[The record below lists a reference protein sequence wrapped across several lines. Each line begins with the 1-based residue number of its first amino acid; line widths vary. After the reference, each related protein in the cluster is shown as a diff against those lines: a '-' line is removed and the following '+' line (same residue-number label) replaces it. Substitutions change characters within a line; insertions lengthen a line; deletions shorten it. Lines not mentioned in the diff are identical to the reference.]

1 LQHPVAPPSLNA
13 PLPRPELRANLTARH
28 ALHLWHLLSL
38 DAPTVATLW
47 TWFVAATAGV
57 HLPAAALCAM
67 FLAVWMLYAGDRLLD
82 ARQLYLDP
90 LHTEEL
96 EPRHLFHHRHS
107 KAFLAGIVLVSPVL
121 AMLLHHLLPKALE
134 LYALL
139 GSLLFSWFL
148 VIHARAA
155 PSPTGGRRLPKELA
169 VGVFFPAAIFIPT
182 VARVPELRLML
193 LPHALLFAAVC
204 SLNCLA
210 IYAWEHP
217 EPRHAAHWTTGLATR
232 YLPGLATTIA
242 LAAVAVAVLTRDSF
256 WPLACA
262 TSLSAFTLLL
272 LDREHHRL
280 GPLTLRS
287 AADVALLTPLLLLPW
302 VHGLR

>member
-1 LQHPVAPPSLNA
+1 MQHPVAPSSLNSPVTDQRLKA
-13 PLPRPELRANLTARH
+13 NRKTLR

-57 HLPAAALCAM
+57 RLPAAALCAM
-67 FLAVWMLYAGDRLLD
+67 FLAVWMLYAADRLLD
-82 ARQLYLDP
+82 ARQLYSDP

-96 EPRHLFHHRHS
+96 EPRHLFHHRHA
-107 KAFLAGIVLVSPVL
+107 KAFLVGIALVSPVL
-121 AMLLHHLLPKALE
+121 AVLLHRLLPKALE

-155 PSPTGGRRLPKELA
+155 PSSTGRRLPKELA

-182 VARVPELRLML
+182 VARDPELRLLL

-217 EPRHAAHWTTGLATR
+217 QPRNAAHWTTGLATR
-232 YLPGLATTIA
+232 HLPGLAITIA

-256 WPLACA
+256 WPLASA

-272 LDREHHRL
+272 LDREHPRL
-280 GPLTLRS
+280 SPLTLRS
-287 AADVALLTPLLLLPW
+287 AADLALLTPLLLLPW